1 VSLLVSISTVLIIF
15 SLLQVTTPYSRR
27 PTYGLTQDF
36 YYIGNQRWEQKRA
49 EAVPVMIYTFLK
61 ALYRFYSRLKAPAIV
76 RFQLFI

>member
-36 YYIGNQRWEQKRA
+36 YYIGNQRWEQKR
-49 EAVPVMIYTFLK
+49 LGRND
-61 ALYRFYSRLKAPAIV
+61 LY
-76 RFQLFI
+76 LFESSLSLLLSA

>member
-36 YYIGNQRWEQKRA
+36 YYIGNQRW
-49 EAVPVMIYTFLK
+49 PVTIYTYFESFLS
-61 ALYRFYSRLKAPAIV
+61 LL
-76 RFQLFI
+76 L